1 MARHFKSKVKA
12 CSDTKIYIYIIYR
25 YTKFGRGMLWPLE
38 NFLQGVPKACA
49 ATSSRQESGPVPR
62 STRSSLGHWDHHW
75 DSLQESH
82 GVTTGVTGVCRVTG
96 VGIATSHCCSRACL
110 AAWSLPSPRKK
121 AAAEIKF
128 REVAEAYDKVCEH
141 LRQK

>member
-1 MARHFKSKVKA
+1 
-12 CSDTKIYIYIIYR
+12 
-25 YTKFGRGMLWPLE
+25 MLWPLE

-62 STRSSLGHWDHHW
+62 STRSLG
-75 DSLQESH
+75 SPL
-82 GVTTGVTGVCRVTG
+82 GLTTGVTIGVCRVTIGPVG